1 MSNYFPGSMPDRYW
15 VKTYPYWPAG
25 LTLAGDIVSVILFIC
40 QVPKMILHIAQTPE
54 ITLYINQVESV
65 KLER

>member
-15 VKTYPYWPAG
+15 VQGYVYWPAG
-25 LTLAGDIVSVILFIC
+25 LTLAGDIISV
-40 QVPKMILHIAQTPE
+40 ILHIAQTPE

>member
-15 VKTYPYWPAG
+15 VKTYFYWPAG
-25 LTLAGDIVSVILFIC
+25 LTLAGDIINIILFIC
-40 QVPKMILHIAQTPE
+40 QVPKMVLRIAQAPE

-65 KLER
+65 ELER

>member
-1 MSNYFPGSMPDRYW
+1 MPDRYW